1 MDAPWIY
8 RRLVTEQGKHRLA
21 SLPTSTEMTTEMSD
35 MTQTH
40 EDKTKPS
47 HGRKNR
53 QLGSANGMLVLF
65 VVAMIAT
72 ALVALLFGQKIGYQR
87 GYHSSQSE
95 LNKNTDGEALTTE
108 QVKELKRKNEIL
120 SNDVATAKQEL
131 AISLT
136 NLDELR
142 RIDESLKVDNRQ
154 LTQVN
159 DVFTDFIAEKG
170 GMPLAVIGA
179 KIEPLPEQAFEYR
192 FDVAMVSRDGSSK
205 TLTPTLTLLNDDSLV
220 EVPLEPKRYDING
233 VARIRGRFMMPDGFK
248 PLQVKLNLKS
258 NGQSVEQIYNWSL
271 GKSIENMPLSLEEL
285 PEVDENPVEPE

>member
-1 MDAPWIY
+1 
-8 RRLVTEQGKHRLA
+8 
-21 SLPTSTEMTTEMSD
+21 MTKKMSD

-47 HGRKNR
+47 RGRKNH

-87 GYHSSQSE
+87 GYHSSQSA
-95 LNKNTDGEALTTE
+95 LSKNTDGEALSTE

-142 RIDESLKVDNRQ
+142 RIDEELKVNNRQ

-159 DVFTDFIAEKG
+159 DVFTDFIADKG

-205 TLTPTLTLLNDDSLV
+205 TLTPKLTLLNDDSLV
-220 EVPLEPKRYDING
+220 
-233 VARIRGRFMMPDGFK
+233 
-248 PLQVKLNLKS
+248 
-258 NGQSVEQIYNWSL
+258 
-271 GKSIENMPLSLEEL
+271 
-285 PEVDENPVEPE
+285 